1 MANVGDLSVRIF
13 LDSQGFQEG
22 ISKLGTEMRKLQSEF
37 KLASAQLGQ
46 HGSELD
52 KLRLKSEHM
61 TKETELQRQRVQTLE
76 EAHRKAVETKGADA
90 RVTQELEI
98 RLNQARTRLVT
109 MEQNLKD
116 VNNQLTLQSSS
127 WGKLGTSL
135 QAAGEKLQAVGKKM
149 QAAGKELSTKVTAP
163 LVGLGALAAKA
174 SIDLETAFTGVIKTV
189 DATEQELQELKQG
202 FETMAKTVPIAT
214 TELYG
219 IGEAAGQLGIKK
231 ENILGFS
238 DVMAK
243 LGVTTNMSSD
253 QAATALARLAN
264 ITQMPQTEFDRLGAT
279 IVALGNNLAT
289 TEAEIVEMGL
299 RIAGAGSQIGLTE
312 AQILSFA
319 GALSSVGIEAESGGS
334 AISRV
339 MVDMANA
346 VASGGQ
352 KLEQFAQVSGM
363 SAAQFQQ
370 AFEKDAAGAI
380 ISFIEG
386 LDKTAKR
393 GGNVFA
399 VLEDLGLSEIRVRD
413 ALLRAAGAG
422 DLFRESL
429 ELGSEAWVE
438 NNALNKEA
446 ELRFE
451 TTASK
456 IQLFKNQ
463 LQLTASAF
471 GDALLP
477 VMSKALEGIT
487 PLVQR
492 FSELS
497 DGTKT
502 TILVIAGLAA
512 AIGPVLLIG
521 GKLVGVIGSV
531 AGVLS
536 TVSGAI
542 AVATTGAVAATP
554 AIGALATAF
563 TVLTGPV
570 GIAVAAI
577 AGLTVAGVA
586 LYKHLS
592 QESIPAIELF
602 GKEVSEA
609 TQEAVGGFLDLNDQ
623 ATLALNQLA
632 WSGQEVTKEMAD
644 NIAGNFAQMASQVQ
658 SGLDKHHE
666 ESLAKIQGFVTSST
680 SLSQQEQDEILNNM
694 QQGYE
699 NRKLAVA
706 ESEARIKEI
715 LDTASSEKR
724 ALTKSEQEEI
734 NAIQRQMVDTGIQVL
749 SENEIEAKA
758 IMERMKVQAGE
769 ISAKQAAEVV
779 KNSIEQKDGAIKA
792 ANEQYNEVIKE
803 IVRQRDEAG
812 TISQEQAD
820 KLITEATRQ
829 KDESIAKAEEMH
841 RRVVEEAQAQA
852 QEHVNQVDW
861 ETGEIKTKWQAMKDD
876 IFAKAKAIKENVS
889 QTWEEIKKDSAEKWE
904 STRATMSDKWDS
916 IKTNTAETVASIK
929 TNVSTTWDEVKTK
942 TFETWDNIK
951 TKTADTWLA
960 IQNKID
966 EHGGG
971 IKGLIGA
978 YTEGYKSVWDSALT
992 TMKEVTGEKFSA
1004 MADKVSESLDRV
1016 KNAISDAIDRIKE
1029 WNGTSVKEKV
1039 FSIVERITQVISTVT
1054 SGGGSDDN
1062 YSGTSFFS
1070 GGLTMVGELGPE
1082 LVALPRGSRIY
1093 NDQETKQ
1100 ILGGSRGITQ
1110 NITISSPTPL
1120 TPAETARQIKNASR
1134 QLALEW

>member
-1 MANVGDLSVRIF
+1 MASVGDLSVRLF

-98 RLNQARTRLVT
+98 RLNQARARLVT

-116 VNNQLTLQSSS
+116 VNNQLTLQSSG
-127 WGKLGTSL
+127 WGKLGKEL
-135 QAAGEKLQAVGKKM
+135 EAAGEKLQAVGKKM
-149 QAAGKELSTKVTAP
+149 EHAGKELSTKVTAP

-386 LDKTAKR
+386 LDKTAKS

-477 VMSKALEGIT
+477 VISKALEGIT

-502 TILVIAGLAA
+502 TILVVAALAA

-521 GKLVGVIGSV
+521 GKLIGVIGSV

-554 AIGALATAF
+554 AVGALATAF

-577 AGLTVAGVA
+577 AGITVAGVA

-602 GKEVSEA
+602 GEEVSES
-609 TQEAVGGFLDLNDQ
+609 TKQAVGGFLELNDE
-623 ATLALNQLA
+623 ATVALNRLS
-632 WSGQEVTKEMAD
+632 WSGQEVTKDMAD
-644 NIAGNFAQMASQVQ
+644 NIAGNFSEMASQVQ
-658 SGLDKHHE
+658 AGLDKHHE
-666 ESLAKIQGFVTSST
+666 ESLAKIQNFVTSST
-680 SLSQQEQDEILNNM
+680 ALSKAEQDEILNNM

-699 NRKLAVA
+699 TRKQTIA
-706 ESEARIKEI
+706 EGEARIKEI
-715 LDTASSEKR
+715 LDMASAEKR
-724 ALTKSEQEEI
+724 SLTRAEQEEI

-749 SENEIEAKA
+749 SENEVEAKA
-758 IMERMKVQAGE
+758 IMERMKAQATE
-769 ISAKQAAEVV
+769 LTALQAAEVV
-779 KNSIEQKDGAIKA
+779 KNSIEQRDGAIKA
-792 ANEQYNEVIKE
+792 ANEQYDQVIKE
-803 IVRQRDEAG
+803 IIRQRDEAN
-812 TISQEQAD
+812 TISKEQAD
-820 KLITEATRQ
+820 KLIAEATRQ

-841 RRVVEEAQAQA
+841 LRVVAEAQAQA

-861 ETGEIKTKWQAMKDD
+861 ETGEIKTKWQVMRDD
-876 IFAKAKAIKENVS
+876 ILAKAGAIKENVFT
-889 QTWEEIKKDSAEKWE
+889 TWEEIKTNTSQQWE
-904 STRATMSDKWDS
+904 SIRSTISDRWND
-916 IKTNTAETVASIK
+916 IKTNTAETVAAIK

-942 TFETWDNIK
+942 TSETWDNIK
-951 TKTADTWLA
+951 TKTAETWQA

-992 TMKEVTGEKFSA
+992 TMEEITGIKFSG
-1004 MADKVSESLDRV
+1004 MADKVTDALERV
-1016 KNAISDAIDRIKE
+1016 KSAISNAIDRIKE
-1029 WNGTSVKEKV
+1029 WNDTHVKEKV
-1039 FSIVERITQVISTVT
+1039 FSITETITRIIRTIT
-1054 SGGGSDDN
+1054 SGGGADSN
-1062 YSGTSFFS
+1062 FSGTSFFP

-1082 LVALPRGSRIY
+1082 LVALPRGSKIY

-1100 ILGGSRGITQ
+1100 ILSGNKGITQ
-1110 NITISSPTPL
+1110 NITINSPTPL
-1120 TPAETARQIKNASR
+1120 TPA
-1134 QLALEW
+1134 

>member
-1 MANVGDLSVRIF
+1 MANVGDLSVRLF

-61 TKETELQRQRVQTLE
+61 TKETDLQRQRVQTLE

-98 RLNQARTRLVT
+98 RLNQARARLVT

-116 VNNQLTLQSSS
+116 VNNQLTLQSSG
-127 WGKLGTSL
+127 WGKLGKEL
-135 QAAGEKLQAVGKKM
+135 EAAGEKLQAVGKKM
-149 QAAGKELSTKVTAP
+149 EHAGKELSTKVTVP

-386 LDKTAKR
+386 LDKTAKS

-477 VMSKALEGIT
+477 VISKALEGIT

-502 TILVIAGLAA
+502 TILVVAALAA

-521 GKLVGVIGSV
+521 GKLIGVIGSV

-554 AIGALATAF
+554 AVGALATAF

-577 AGLTVAGVA
+577 AGITVAGVA

-602 GKEVSEA
+602 GEEVSES
-609 TQEAVGGFLDLNDQ
+609 TQKAVGGFLELNDE
-623 ATLALNQLA
+623 ATVALKQLS

-644 NIAGNFAQMASQVQ
+644 NIAGNFSQMASQVQ
-658 SGLDKHHE
+658 AGLDKHHE

-680 SLSQQEQDEILNNM
+680 ALSKAEQDEILKKM

-699 NRKLAVA
+699 TRKQTIADG
-706 ESEARIKEI
+706 EARIKTI
-715 LDTASSEKR
+715 LDTATAEKR
-724 ALTKSEQEEI
+724 ALTRAEQEEI
-734 NAIQRQMVDTGIQVL
+734 NAIQKTMVDTGIQVL
-749 SENEIEAKA
+749 SENEVEAKA
-758 IMERMKVQAGE
+758 IMERMKAQAGE
-769 ISAKQAAEVV
+769 ITATQAAEVV
-779 KNSIEQKDGAIKA
+779 KNSIEQRDKTIKT
-792 ANEQYNEVIKE
+792 ANEQYDQVVKE
-803 IVRQRDEAG
+803 IIRQRDETG
-812 TISQEQAD
+812 TITKEQAD

-841 RRVVEEAQAQA
+841 LRVVAEAQAQA

-861 ETGEIKTKWQAMKDD
+861 ETGEIKTKWQVMRDD
-876 IFAKAKAIKENVS
+876 IFAKAGAIKENVFT
-889 QTWEEIKKDSAEKWE
+889 TWEEIKTNTSQQWE
-904 STRATMSDKWDS
+904 SIRSTMSDRWND
-916 IKTNTAETVASIK
+916 IKTNTAETVAAIK

-942 TFETWDNIK
+942 TSETWENMK
-951 TKTADTWLA
+951 ESTAQAWQA
-960 IQNKID
+960 IRDKID

-978 YTEGYKSVWDSALT
+978 YTENYKSVWSSALT
-992 TMKEVTGEKFSA
+992 TMDEITGNKFSA
-1004 MADKVSESLDRV
+1004 MADKVTDALERV
-1016 KNAISDAIDRIKE
+1016 KSAISNAIDRIKE
-1029 WNGTSVKEKV
+1029 WNDTHVKEKV
-1039 FSIVERITQVISTVT
+1039 FSITETITRIIRTIT
-1054 SGGGSDDN
+1054 SGGGADSN
-1062 YSGTSFFS
+1062 FSGTSFFP

-1082 LVALPRGSRIY
+1082 LVALPRGSKIY

-1100 ILGGSRGITQ
+1100 ILSGNKGITQ
-1110 NITISSPTPL
+1110 NITINSPNPL
-1120 TPAETARQIKNASR
+1120 TPAETARRIKNASR